1 MTAQIID
8 GKALADS
15 LKESMK
21 KEVQE
26 CCEIERAPHLAVIRV
41 GNDPASEIYV
51 RNKTRFCEEVGIIV
65 SDVRVPA
72 EISQEQFSWLVRDY
86 QYNDF
91 MDGVMVQLPLPEG
104 LINEAVHDGVDVDCQ
119 GAEALGSLFTSQDR
133 NSLAPCTAKAVM
145 RLLEVPK
152 VDLCGLHMVIVGRS
166 NLVGKP
172 LALMALQKDMT
183 VTVAHSKT
191 KSLAEITSQADVLVS
206 ATGVPYII
214 KSEMVKK
221 DAIVIDVGISRL
233 GDTICGDVAYDVRD
247 VASWLTPVP
256 RGVGPMTVAMLA
268 ENTIQ
273 SCKRRIRK
281 RND

>member
-1 MTAQIID
+1 MTAQIIN
-8 GKALADS
+8 GQALADS

-21 KEVQE
+21 EEVKK
-26 CCEIERAPHLAVIRV
+26 CREIERAPHLAVIRV

-65 SDVRVPA
+65 SDIRIPTG
-72 EISQEQFSWLVRDY
+72 ISQEEFNWLVRDY

-104 LINEAVHDGVDVDCQ
+104 LENEEINSNVDVDCQ
-119 GAEALGSLFTSQDR
+119 CAEALGGLFFPLDSDD
-133 NSLAPCTAKAVM
+133 LAPCTAKAVM

-152 VDLCGLHMVIVGRS
+152 VDLSGLHMVIVGRS

-191 KSLAEITSQADVLVS
+191 KDLAEITSQADILVS
-206 ATGVPYII
+206 ATGVPFII
-214 KSEMVKK
+214 KAEMVKK

-233 GDTICGDVAYDVRD
+233 GEMICGDVAYNVRD
-247 VASWLTPVP
+247 VASWISPVP
-256 RGVGPMTVAMLA
+256 KGVGPMTVAMLA
-268 ENTIQ
+268 KNTIE
-273 SCKRRIRK
+273 SCKRRIR
-281 RND
+281 RID

>member
-15 LKESMK
+15 LKGAMREEVLACHN
-21 KEVQE
+21 KERV
-26 CCEIERAPHLAVIRV
+26 PHLIVIRV
-41 GNDPASEIYV
+41 GDDPASEIYV
-51 RNKTRFCEEVGIIV
+51 RNKTCFCKEVGIAV
-65 SDVRVPA
+65 SDAWLPENV
-72 EISQEQFSWLVRDY
+72 SQEEFDWLVRDY

-91 MDGVMVQLPLPEG
+91 VDGVMVQLPLPKK
-104 LINEAVHDGVDVDCQ
+104 LTNIDLNNIVDVDCQ
-119 GAEALGSLFTSQDR
+119 GAEALGQVFFPQDR
-133 NSLAPCTAKAVM
+133 KALAPCTAKAVM

-152 VDLCGLHMVIVGRS
+152 VDLSGLHMVIVGRS

-191 KSLAEITSQADVLVS
+191 KNLREITSQADVLVS

-214 KSEMVKK
+214 KPEMVKK

-233 GDTICGDVAYDVRD
+233 GDTVCGDVSYDVRE
-247 VASWLTPVP
+247 VAGWLTPVP

-268 ENTIQ
+268 ENTIE
-273 SCKRRIRK
+273 SCKRRIHI
-281 RND
+281 DEL